1 MGILADIL
9 NAKRKGS
16 EPFNP
21 SYDPRLWWMKG
32 NCPVCAA
39 TPWNKLPNGKY
50 CIGENP
56 EYTLKLGYE
65 TLSLCEHHAKELA
78 SVLNNYFLKEG
89 ESKNGE
95 KVLHI

>member
-9 NAKRKGS
+9 NAKSKGS
-16 EPFNP
+16 APFNP
-21 SYDPRLWWMKG
+21 NYDPRLWWMKG

-39 TPWNKLPNGKY
+39 TPRNKLPSGNY
-50 CIGENP
+50 CVGENP

-65 TLSLCEHHAKELA
+65 TLSLCEYHAKELSA
-78 SVLNNYFLKEG
+78 VLSNYFSKEG
-89 ESKNGE
+89 ERKSGE